1 MLECSLADEFRAR
14 AKALRE
20 ASAHLRSPACREE
33 LLRIAAD
40 YEARAA
46 AAGGSYVRRL

>member
-1 MLECSLADEFRAR
+1 MREWSLADEFKAR

-20 ASAHLRSPACREE
+20 AAAQLRSPDGREE

-46 AAGGSYVRRL
+46 AVRGRMVRRL